1 MGKLG
6 VLMAGG
12 IVLAIAGGGYLVRMQ
27 RSPSPVDSQ
36 VEPLPQRDGGL
47 GAVEA
52 MPADLQLLE
61 AAGSRDFKNKY
72 TSTVMVTTKRP
83 LEVAECSGV
92 VIGPRLVLTVGHC
105 VCKPNTADG
114 SLTAKLRR
122 IDGAACAGQ
131 ANAITLLYGT
141 VRSAQI
147 ADLQARVYAGT
158 IRPHPEMQ
166 LVFDDSGAIMSA
178 QADLAVLV
186 LNEPV
191 ESGIPSA
198 VLADTEVTLGESLVM
213 TGYGYDK
220 NMGGIYGARYYRT
233 NKIVSAQAS
242 FGGRF
247 VYEQQGA
254 YVYNGFDGGPC
265 FRERGS
271 DRWLVGISGVGT
283 EKELPLTSTVFF
295 SAWIKSE
302 LDRTHK

>member
-1 MGKLG
+1 
-6 VLMAGG
+6 
-12 IVLAIAGGGYLVRMQ
+12 
-27 RSPSPVDSQ
+27 
-36 VEPLPQRDGGL
+36 
-47 GAVEA
+47 
-52 MPADLQLLE
+52 
-61 AAGSRDFKNKY
+61 
-72 TSTVMVTTKRP
+72 
-83 LEVAECSGV
+83 
-92 VIGPRLVLTVGHC
+92 
-105 VCKPNTADG
+105 
-114 SLTAKLRR
+114 
-122 IDGAACAGQ
+122 
-131 ANAITLLYGT
+131 
-141 VRSAQI
+141 
-147 ADLQARVYAGT
+147 
-158 IRPHPEMQ
+158 
-166 LVFDDSGAIMSA
+166 MSA

>member
-12 IVLAIAGGGYLVRMQ
+12 IALAIAGGVYLVGLQ
-27 RSPSPVDSQ
+27 RSPVPADSQ
-36 VEPLPQRDGGL
+36 AKPLLQRDGGL
-47 GAVEA
+47 GPVEV

-61 AAGSRDFKNKY
+61 AAGTRDFKNKY
-72 TSTVMVTTKRP
+72 TSTVMVTTKGP
-83 LEVAECSGV
+83 LEVVECSGV
-92 VIGPRLVLTVGHC
+92 IIGPRLVLTSGHC
-105 VCKPNTADG
+105 VCKPDTSDA
-114 SLTAKLRR
+114 SLAEKVRR

-147 ADLQARVYAGT
+147 ADLQAKVYAGT

-166 LVFDDSGAIMSA
+166 LVFDDSGAIVSA

-198 VLADTEVTLGESLVM
+198 VLADTEVTVGEPLVM

-220 NMGGIYGARYYRT
+220 NIGGIYGARYYRT
-233 NKIVSAQAS
+233 NKIASSQAPS
-242 FGGRF
+242 SGKF
-247 VYEQQGA
+247 VYEQQGT

-265 FRERGS
+265 FREHGS
-271 DRWLVGISGVGT
+271 DRWLVGISGAGT

-295 SAWIKSE
+295 GAWIKSE
-302 LDRTHK
+302 IERTLK